1 MSTLDLNGLS
11 ERQVHF
17 LQRLVASWKRRT
29 PGPEP
34 HPGPG
39 VGMLQKED
47 LPPLPAWWEQTLQ
60 RVTNSPFATMS
71 EEEVGRLC
79 EQLAEEALR
88 ENPPSAPRPN

>member
-17 LQRLVASWKRRT
+17 LQRLVASWKRRN

-34 HPGPG
+34 HQGSG
-39 VGMLQKED
+39 VGKIRKED

-60 RVTNSPFATMS
+60 RVKDSPLAAMS
-71 EEEVGRLC
+71 EEEVGQLC

-88 ENPPSAPRPN
+88 EDSSSAPKAN